1 MTATLAKTFPAYRE
15 PLQNLVEE
23 HLEDK
28 NDPLLLALYYA
39 PQRNPE
45 DVFLLEV
52 SQNFSNGRL
61 DPDRE
66 LFEMAFSN
74 KTGFPVEDGQWV
86 HLVLANPN
94 EVQVAFKEH
103 WLLSDEIRTAIRN
116 NNAEVIYSVP
126 GVGDELLRE
135 IRG

>member
-15 PLQNLVEE
+15 VLRGLVEE

-28 NDPLLLALYYA
+28 YDPLLLALYYA
-39 PQRNPE
+39 PQHNLE

-52 SQNFSNGRL
+52 TENFASGRL
-61 DPDRE
+61 NPDRE

-94 EVQVAFKEH
+94 EVRVAFKEH
-103 WLLSDEIRTAIRN
+103 WMLSDEIRTALQN